1 MRRDQTFKS
10 RFARLSGLVA
20 LAVITVPTASFGQ
33 NPASVVAPA
42 VASAPAQ
49 TAKPVPA
56 PATAP
61 QATGTLVV
69 VEETDLQKAYRELD
83 QWLGRGSNG
92 TGWRNYLKLDALA
105 NEIKSATPRREVL
118 ADTLSRL
125 NSKAAGL
132 EKKQFVRL
140 QNALSVAAT
149 PNIKELPEMIR
160 KLADQFHPISNEWFA
175 YRRAKLEWAAR
186 QLDNYLAT
194 APQRRGAWLKYL
206 RFDEMKAE
214 IAKGEKG
221 NSEVLF
227 DIAPLYKKGHVGLE
241 KKQFTD
247 MAAALSDYNDALYTR
262 TNENAKKDHAA
273 RMNELAKLVDTY
285 STKPDD
291 VDPIS
296 IGYLIGNTTA
306 ASQNPEVLQYVRN
319 QFARPNLELY
329 VHRQFITG
337 SVDREIHETNPVE
350 DNILGAS
357 VSGTATFN
365 GRMVS
370 TTLES
375 PNKALIDLHMF
386 GLIDS
391 YTTAYKGPAVVDS
404 HGTTNIDA
412 HKLLMFD
419 EDGLHENCAVVQA
432 NTCTEFLCIGSTK
445 RFANKLITKMA
456 TKKAY
461 ENKAEA
467 EEIAAEHAEE
477 RLAAKFNE
485 QTGELVAKTNER
497 LRTKFKD
504 PLVRRGMYPQ
514 QVHVSTDANQIIVT
528 ALSADSYQLG
538 APDAPPKIESN
549 SPMDVDA
556 NVHESMVNNVLAGFL
571 AGRTIDRAEAEE
583 MSKKASGKVADELK
597 DENEKD
603 WSITFDAER
612 PIVVRFRNDT
622 VKITIHGTEFTSDKT
637 IYPAMDISATYKIVP
652 GKPLGKMIRQGG
664 VEIFPPGFQ
673 EGKDQLST
681 SQQSLRRI
689 LERRMVKT
697 FKEEIDLKPIKMGDP
712 SKKEVLLYV
721 TQALSGSGW
730 LQLGMQR

>member
-1 MRRDQTFKS
+1 MKDRTLKS

-20 LAVITVPTASFGQ
+20 LSVITVVPAASFAQ

-42 VASAPAQ
+42 AAPAPVQ
-49 TAKPVPA
+49 AAKPLPTPSA
-56 PATAP
+56 
-61 QATGTLVV
+61 QAA
-69 VEETDLQKAYRELD
+69 ETDLQKAYRELD

-105 NEIKSATPRREVL
+105 REVNSPTPNRDVLL
-118 ADTLSRL
+118 ATLKRFST
-125 NSKAAGL
+125 KVAGL

-140 QNALSVAAT
+140 QNALSIAAT

-160 KLADQFHPISNEWFA
+160 KLADEFQPISNEWFA

-194 APQRRGAWLKYL
+194 SPQRRSAWHKYL
-206 RFDEMKAE
+206 RTDEMKAE
-214 IAKGEKG
+214 VAKGEKA
-221 NSEVLF
+221 NTDILF
-227 DIAPLYKKGHVGLE
+227 EIAPLYKKGHIGLE

-247 MAAALSDYNDALYTR
+247 MAAALNEYNDALYTR
-262 TNENAKKDHAA
+262 TNENAKKDHNS
-273 RMNELAKLVDTY
+273 RMTQLAKLVDTY
-285 STKPDD
+285 STKPDE

-375 PNKALIDLHMF
+375 PHNALIDLHMF
-386 GLIDS
+386 GIIDS

-419 EDGLHENCAVVQA
+419 EDGLHENCAVVHA
-432 NTCTEFLCIGSTK
+432 NTCSEFLCIGSTK
-445 RFANKLITKMA
+445 RFANKLITKIA

-477 RLAAKFNE
+477 RLAEKFNS
-485 QTGELVAKTNER
+485 QTGELVAKTNQR
-497 LRTKFKD
+497 LREKFRD

-514 QVHVSTDANQIIVT
+514 QIHVSTDANQIMVT
-528 ALSADSYQLG
+528 ALSADQFQLG
-538 APDAPPKIESN
+538 APDAPPKVLST
-549 SPMDVDA
+549 SSLDVDA
-556 NVHESMVNNVLAGFL
+556 NLHESMVNNVLAGYL

-583 MSKKASGKVADELK
+583 MSKKANGKIADELK
-597 DENEKD
+597 DENEKN
-603 WSITFDAER
+603 WSITFDEER

-637 IYPAMDISATYKIVP
+637 VYPAMDISATYKVVP
-652 GKPLGKMIRQGG
+652 GKPDAKLVRQGG

-689 LERRMVKT
+689 LERRMAKT
-697 FKEEIDLKPIKMGDP
+697 FKEEIPLKPIKMGDP
-712 SKKEVLLYV
+712 TKKEVLLYI
-721 TQALSGSGW
+721 TQAASGMGW